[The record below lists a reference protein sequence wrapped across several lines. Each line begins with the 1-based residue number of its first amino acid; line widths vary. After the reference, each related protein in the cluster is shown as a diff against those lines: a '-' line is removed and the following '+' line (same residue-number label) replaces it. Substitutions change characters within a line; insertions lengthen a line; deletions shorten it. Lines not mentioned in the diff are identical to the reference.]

1 MPELPEVETIVRAL
15 AVRLQGATVGS
26 ATYWPSR
33 VFRGVT
39 PPALDGAFVKE
50 VRRHGKYVL
59 IELNRGYL
67 AIHLGMTG
75 KLLFDVPDSKYTRAK
90 WLFDGVLLSLEDIRQ
105 FGRVIWGEEI
115 PEGLRLL
122 GPDPLEISL
131 QEFVNRAWSHR
142 TGIKPLLL
150 TQTFVRGLGNIYVDE
165 LLFRARVNPARSSAG
180 LSQKQLTHMWE
191 EMRRLLEEAIG
202 HGGSSISDYV
212 DTSGRKGSFQREH
225 RVYGRGGEPCLVC
238 GSPIQKI
245 FLAQRGT
252 HFCPVCQN
260 L

>member
-75 KLLFDVPDSKYTRAK
+75 KL
-90 WLFDGVLLSLEDIRQ
+90 LLSLEDIRQ

-165 LLFRARVNPARSSAG
+165 LLFRARVNPTRSSAG

-191 EMRRLLEEAIG
+191 EMRRLLEEAIR